1 MSRVSYF
8 VFPISYI
15 VSDIS
20 SLRVSPISC
29 LSRGSCLMSR
39 IVPRA
44 LYLAYR
50 ISRLLALSPIQCL
63 VSRVSYPVFRSYL
76 MYLLSNISYFFFF
89 FVSHISRLGSSV
101 SYLLSNVPYL
111 VCRVPYLLYISYFVS
126 YVSWFLAFISRLLFN
141 VLCLTSPIECF
152 VPHIS
157 YPVFRISY
165 FIYLI
170 SPISSFVAR
179 SFPVSP
185 TSCSRLLSYLVSLMR
200 VSSIARP
207 ILSYL
212 VIYLRCYC
220 PLSRV
225 WCPVAWP
232 VSRVPRPV
240 FCVPCPMSGV
250 AYIRWGVWLGR
261 HASCLVSRGAQEHR
275 KMRADIASNPP
286 MSSYLVMSYK
296 LSSCFV
302 SCVPCLVSRISR
314 VLCLRL
320 LSRVSCVVSH
330 VSCLVSPVS
339 RLASCVPCL
348 VSVSRLVPR
357 VSCLVSC
364 LVPCIWC
371 LVSHVS
377 CLLSCGSCLA
387 SRVSCHV
394 MSCHVTSCH
403 VTSCHVMSCHVTPRH
418 VIPWT
423 RGDSNLQTVEN
434 RQGRRKTV
442 AVRVRFPPMSVFI
455 RSQNFPDIFGR
466 RLQGIQVLLRK
477 AGLFP
482 R

>member
-200 VSSIARP
+200 VSSIAR
-207 ILSYL
+207 
-212 VIYLRCYC
+212 YC
-220 PLSRV
+220 PLSHV
-225 WCPVAWP
+225 WGR
-232 VSRVPRPV
+232 VSRVS
-240 FCVPCPMSGV
+240 CPGSRV
-250 AYIRWGVWLGR
+250 AYI
-261 HASCLVSRGAQEHR
+261 SYLVSR
-275 KMRADIASNPP
+275 
-286 MSSYLVMSYK
+286 
-296 LSSCFV
+296 V
-302 SCVPCLVSRISR
+302 SCLVSRISG
-314 VLCLRL
+314 
-320 LSRVSCVVSH
+320 
-330 VSCLVSPVS
+330 
-339 RLASCVPCL
+339 
-348 VSVSRLVPR
+348 
-357 VSCLVSC
+357 
-364 LVPCIWC
+364 
-371 LVSHVS
+371 
-377 CLLSCGSCLA
+377 GSKSTGKCE
-387 SRVSCHV
+387 
-394 MSCHVTSCH
+394 
-403 VTSCHVMSCHVTPRH
+403 
-418 VIPWT
+418 
-423 RGDSNLQTVEN
+423 QT
-434 RQGRRKTV
+434 
-442 AVRVRFPPMSVFI
+442 
-455 RSQNFPDIFGR
+455 
-466 RLQGIQVLLRK
+466 LLRI
-477 AGLFP
+477 P
-482 R
+482 PISYHVP